1 MQTALPPKFFLI
13 AMTYSRKKEATPLG
27 EAFQDLLKSYR
38 LEDTYQE
45 KVLLASWSKLMGKTI
60 ADRTSNLYIKDK
72 KLFVKITSGPVKK
85 ELQLNK
91 SKVIALIEAEVGK
104 GIVDEVV
111 FL

>member
-1 MQTALPPKFFLI
+1 
-13 AMTYSRKKEATPLG
+13 
-27 EAFQDLLKSYR
+27 LKAYR

-45 KVLLASWSKLMGKTI
+45 KLLISSWPELVGKTI
-60 ADRTSNLYIKDK
+60 ADRTSNVYIKDK

-91 SKVIALIEAEVGK
+91 SKVIALIESQIGK
-104 GIVDEVV
+104 GIVEDVV

>member
-1 MQTALPPKFFLI
+1 
-13 AMTYSRKKEATPLG
+13 MTYSRKKDASPLG
-27 EAFQDLLKSYR
+27 EALQDLLKSFR

-45 KVLLASWSKLMGKTI
+45 KVLLASWPQLMGKTI
-60 ADRTSNLYIKDK
+60 ADRTGNLYIKDK

-91 SKVIALIEAEVGK
+91 SKVIALIETEVGK
-104 GIVDEVV
+104 GIVDDVV

>member
-1 MQTALPPKFFLI
+1 MAD
-13 AMTYSRKKEATPLG
+13 
-27 EAFQDLLKSYR
+27 AFQDLLKAYR

-45 KVLLASWSKLMGKTI
+45 KLLISSWPELVGKTI
-60 ADRTSNLYIKDK
+60 ADRTSNVYIKDK

-91 SKVIALIEAEVGK
+91 SKVIALIESQIGT
-104 GIVDEVV
+104 GIVADVV

>member
-1 MQTALPPKFFLI
+1 
-13 AMTYSRKKEATPLG
+13 MTYPRKKDAAPMAD
-27 EAFQDLLKSYR
+27 AFQDLLKAYR

-45 KVLLASWSKLMGKTI
+45 KLLISSWPELVGKTI
-60 ADRTSNLYIKDK
+60 ADRTSNVYIKDK

-91 SKVIALIEAEVGK
+91 SKVIALIESQIGK
-104 GIVDEVV
+104 GIVEDVI

>member
-1 MQTALPPKFFLI
+1 
-13 AMTYSRKKEATPLG
+13 MTYFRKKDATPLG
-27 EAFQDLLKSYR
+27 EALQDLLKSYR

-45 KVLLASWSKLMGKTI
+45 KVLLASWPKLMGKTI
-60 ADRTSNLYIKDK
+60 ADRTGNLYIKDK

-91 SKVIALIEAEVGK
+91 SKVIALIESEVGK
-104 GIVDEVV
+104 GIVDDVV

>member
-1 MQTALPPKFFLI
+1 
-13 AMTYSRKKEATPLG
+13 MTYSRKKQATPLG

-38 LEDTYQE
+38 IEDTYQE
-45 KVLLASWSKLMGKTI
+45 KVLLASWPKLMGKTI
-60 ADRTSNLYIKDK
+60 ADRTGNLYIKDK

-91 SKVIALIEAEVGK
+91 SKVIALIESEVGK

>member
-1 MQTALPPKFFLI
+1 
-13 AMTYSRKKEATPLG
+13 MTYPRKKDATPLAD
-27 EAFQDLLKSYR
+27 AFQDLLKAYR

-45 KVLLASWSKLMGKTI
+45 KLLISSWPSLVGKTI
-60 ADRTSNLYIKDK
+60 ADRSSTVYVKDK

-91 SKVIALIEAEVGK
+91 SKVVALIETQIGK
-104 GIVDEVV
+104 GIVDDVI

>member
-1 MQTALPPKFFLI
+1 
-13 AMTYSRKKEATPLG
+13 MTYSRKKDATPLG
-27 EAFQDLLKSYR
+27 EALQDLLKSYR

-45 KVLLASWSKLMGKTI
+45 KVLLASWPKLMGKTI
-60 ADRTSNLYIKDK
+60 ADRTGNLYIKDK

-91 SKVIALIEAEVGK
+91 SKVIARIEAEVGK
-104 GIVDEVV
+104 GIVDDIV

>member
-1 MQTALPPKFFLI
+1 
-13 AMTYSRKKEATPLG
+13 MTYPRKKDATPLAD
-27 EAFQDLLKSYR
+27 AFQDLLKAYR

-45 KVLLASWSKLMGKTI
+45 KLLISSWPSLVGKTI
-60 ADRTSNLYIKDK
+60 ADRTSNVYIKDK

-91 SKVIALIEAEVGK
+91 SKVIALIETQIGR
-104 GIVDEVV
+104 GIVDDVI

>member
-1 MQTALPPKFFLI
+1 
-13 AMTYSRKKEATPLG
+13 MTYSRKKDATPLG
-27 EAFQDLLKSYR
+27 EALQDLLKSYR

-45 KVLLASWSKLMGKTI
+45 KVLLASWPKLMGKTI
-60 ADRTSNLYIKDK
+60 ADRTGNLYIKDK

-91 SKVIALIEAEVGK
+91 SKVIALIESEVGK
-104 GIVDEVV
+104 GIVDDVV

>member
-1 MQTALPPKFFLI
+1 
-13 AMTYSRKKEATPLG
+13 MTYPRKKDAAPMAD
-27 EAFQDLLKSYR
+27 AFQDLLKAYR

-45 KVLLASWSKLMGKTI
+45 KLLISSWPELVGKTI
-60 ADRTSNLYIKDK
+60 ADRTSNVYIKDK

-91 SKVIALIEAEVGK
+91 SKVIALIESQIGK
-104 GIVDEVV
+104 GIVEDVV

>member
-1 MQTALPPKFFLI
+1 
-13 AMTYSRKKEATPLG
+13 MTYPRKKDAAPLAD
-27 EAFQDLLKSYR
+27 AFQDLLKAYR

-45 KVLLASWSKLMGKTI
+45 KLLISSWPELVGKTI
-60 ADRTSNLYIKDK
+60 ADRTSNVYIKDK

-91 SKVIALIEAEVGK
+91 SKVIALFESQIGK
-104 GIVDEVV
+104 GIVEDVI

>member
-1 MQTALPPKFFLI
+1 
-13 AMTYSRKKEATPLG
+13 MTYSRKKEATPLG

-38 LEDTYQE
+38 IEDTYQE
-45 KVLLASWSKLMGKTI
+45 KVLLASWPKLMGKTI
-60 ADRTSNLYIKDK
+60 ADRTGNLYIKDK

-91 SKVIALIEAEVGK
+91 SKVIALIESEVGK